1 MEFELV
7 ERPRA
12 SDVRPLPAQ
21 LGEDPKAPERLRRAF
36 PFRTPDWRDQAVI
49 IPDQEYG
56 S

>member
-7 ERPRA
+7 DQPQAPDFVQPDQRFDPRLAQRQRPI
-12 SDVRPLPAQ
+12 
-21 LGEDPKAPERLRRAF
+21 APRYA
-36 PFRTPDWRDQAVI
+36 PDWRDRAVL

>member
-7 ERPRA
+7 ERPQSPDFAPRA
-12 SDVRPLPAQ
+12 PRFDPRLAQ
-21 LGEDPKAPERLRRAF
+21 RQKPIAPRYS
-36 PFRTPDWRDQAVI
+36 PDWRDQAVL